1 MLTVR
6 LFASLVDTVGRRS
19 LTMDFHDTGTV
30 TGVFEELTL
39 QCPEVAPLRSSLL
52 IAVNYEYAN
61 WNTTLED
68 NDEVAFFPPVS
79 GGSF

>member
-6 LFASLVDTVGRRS
+6 LFASLGDTVGRRS
-19 LTMDFHDTGTV
+19 LTMDFPDTVTV

-39 QCPEVAPLRSSLL
+39 QWPEIAPLRSSLL

-61 WNTTLED
+61 WNTTLKD